1 MRKIQTGRQESHV
14 HAQAHPGRRAGGRGR
29 GRIVPSAVTRWRKGS
44 ASMRRSC
51 PTSRFR
57 KRRGQSLCLSL
68 WRALALPG
76 AAERSLSS
84 SPGRPDVPM
93 RFARFRLDRRAAS
106 GVQTR
111 GGQRRFSS
119 SYLCLLRNTGR
130 AFHLHGSVMKK
141 SFRIPKVEIPLW
153 RAFPF
158 RALGISK
165 KVLSFCLMDP
175 GWRDEFCFRFF
186 FSSLT
191 SET

>member
-93 RFARFRLDRRAAS
+93 RFARFRRDRRAAS

-119 SYLCLLRNTGR
+119 SYLCFAPEHRPSVSPARFRYEKVFSNSQSRNP
-130 AFHLHGSVMKK
+130 V
-141 SFRIPKVEIPLW
+141 VEGIPLS
-153 RAFPF
+153 R
-158 RALGISK
+158 LGNLEEGAVILFDGSW
-165 KVLSFCLMDP
+165 LA
-175 GWRDEFCFRFF
+175 R
-186 FSSLT
+186 
-191 SET
+191 

>member
-14 HAQAHPGRRAGGRGR
+14 RAHAHPGRRAGGRGR
-29 GRIVPSAVTRWRKGS
+29 GRIVPSVTRWRKGS

-51 PTSRFR
+51 PTFR
-57 KRRGQSLCLSL
+57 RRGLFASLSL
-68 WRALALPG
+68 SLSGVR
-76 AAERSLSS
+76 ERSPERRRGRLARRQGSRAYRCA
-84 SPGRPDVPM
+84 SP
-93 RFARFRLDRRAAS
+93 RFRLDRRAAS
-106 GVQTR
+106 GVRTR

-165 KVLSFCLMDP
+165 KVLSFC
-175 GWRDEFCFRFF
+175 
-186 FSSLT
+186 
-191 SET
+191 

>member
-1 MRKIQTGRQESHV
+1 MQTGRQESHV
-14 HAQAHPGRRAGGRGR
+14 RAQAHPGRRAGGRGR

-68 WRALALPG
+68 WRARALPG

-93 RFARFRLDRRAAS
+93 RFAASVSIGARPLGSVRAA
-106 GVQTR
+106 VK
-111 GGQRRFSS
+111 GGFPPPTFV
-119 SYLCLLRNTGR
+119 LLRNTGR

-165 KVLSFCLMDP
+165 KVLSFCFDGSWLA
-175 GWRDEFCFRFF
+175 R
-186 FSSLT
+186 
-191 SET
+191 

>member
-1 MRKIQTGRQESHV
+1 MHV
-14 HAQAHPGRRAGGRGR
+14 HAHAHPGRRAGGRGR

-51 PTSRFR
+51 PTSRLR
-57 KRRGQSLCLSL
+57 KRRGRLFASLSGV
-68 WRALALPG
+68 R
-76 AAERSLSS
+76 ERSPERRRGRLARRQGGRTYRCA
-84 SPGRPDVPM
+84 SPASVSIGARPLGSV
-93 RFARFRLDRRAAS
+93 RAA
-106 GVQTR
+106 VK
-111 GGQRRFSS
+111 GGFPPTFVF
-119 SYLCLLRNTGR
+119 LRNTGR

-165 KVLSFCLMDP
+165 KVLSFCLILA
-175 GWRDEFCFRFF
+175 DEMKKFSFF